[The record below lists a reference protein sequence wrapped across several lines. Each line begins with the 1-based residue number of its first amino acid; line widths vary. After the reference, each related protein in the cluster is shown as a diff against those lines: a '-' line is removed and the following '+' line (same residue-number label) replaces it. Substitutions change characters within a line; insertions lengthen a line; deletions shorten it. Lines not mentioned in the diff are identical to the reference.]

1 MQPTYNHCSGI
12 SGIDDSSYFTLLH
25 FLIADIFSLGPGSHA
40 VRQKLIMAKLAGA
53 QNVFQDVLERS
64 EGDFMSFHEEW
75 SRRAADQL
83 QEHFNYVQTDFHSR
97 FNMQDVDETNPE
109 RRLFRKKLLG
119 QIEEA
124 EDELQGTI
132 KKWFME
138 AQVA

>member
-12 SGIDDSSYFTLLH
+12 SGIDDSSYFTLIH

-75 SRRAADQL
+75 ARRAADQL
-83 QEHFNYVQTDFHSR
+83 QAADGS
-97 FNMQDVDETNPE
+97 
-109 RRLFRKKLLG
+109 LL
-119 QIEEA
+119 EP
-124 EDELQGTI
+124 LQPRNNTRQSV
-132 KKWFME
+132 W
-138 AQVA
+138 